1 MSKDIDERVD
11 DVIMRYESMLSALT
25 TRGDKIVDGIETTLR
40 GMVEERMLEAREK
53 VREQVN
59 AMQRSVKIGL
69 E

>member
-25 TRGDKIVDGIETTLR
+25 ARGDKIVDGIETTLR

>member
-25 TRGDKIVDGIETTLR
+25 ARGDKIVDGIETTLR

-53 VREQVN
+53 VRE
-59 AMQRSVKIGL
+59 
-69 E
+69 